1 MNILTAQEAWD
12 FLLNNDDVV
21 LVDVRNKSEWDD
33 GYPDLSSLKKAPL
46 LLTIGPDSQEFVYKL
61 QNNVQNLSTSLL
73 FLCYSG
79 KRSSIAGLLAE
90 KAGYSNCYN
99 VNGGF
104 AEWSRFKL
112 AFGKTGGKYA

>member
-12 FLLNNDDVV
+12 FLLNNSDAV

-33 GYPDLSSLKKAPL
+33 GYPDLGSLNKTPL
-46 LLTIGPDSQEFVYKL
+46 LLTISSDSDEFIHRL

-79 KRSSIAGLLAE
+79 KRSASAALLAK

-99 VNGGF
+99 VSGGF
-104 AEWSRFKL
+104 AEWSKL
-112 AFGKTGGKYA
+112 KLSFGKTGGKYA